1 MKDTTEW
8 IDWNDK
14 NNTGEKKWYVWNDK
28 KNSREEKQMEAHSCQ
43 PS

>member
-1 MKDTTEW
+1 MKDILEW

-14 NNTGEKKWYVWNDK
+14 NNTGEKKRYIWNGK